1 MVKHKLLIIEE
12 HAILRVGLSALLRA
26 EPDFDV
32 VADYG
37 SLSQALPAVAGLAPD
52 LVITDFDVNELTK
65 ANPVAALKEQC
76 PTTRVLI
83 LTHHTHEASIRAAL
97 RAGAGGYLLKNVSST
112 ELVTA
117 VRSLLAGKSY
127 LSPSISDK
135 VINAFLVKD
144 TVVGAQKPLHILT
157 NREREI
163 LQCVAEGCTSR
174 HIAERLNLSIKTVDK
189 HRSNLM
195 RKLDLHNASA
205 LTTFAIGHGLINA
218 QE

>member
-12 HAILRVGLSALLRA
+12 HAILRMGLIALLRT

-32 VADYG
+32 IADYG
-37 SLSQALPAVAGLAPD
+37 TLSQALPDVAGLAPD
-52 LVITDFDVNELTK
+52 LVITDFDVNELTNG
-65 ANPVAALKEQC
+65 NPVAALKEQC

-83 LTHHTHEASIRAAL
+83 LTHHTHEASIRATL

-117 VRSLLAGKSY
+117 VRSLLAGKPY

-144 TVVGAQKPLHILT
+144 KVVGAQKPLHTLT

-163 LQCVAEGCTSR
+163 LQWVAEGCTSR